1 MSAVLLAVAVV
12 AAAVQ
17 WYYLIRSGRDVKRI
31 KAARASIEA
40 DRASIEA
47 DLASIEADMARI
59 RAACDQL
66 AAGLY
71 RRPPR

>member
-12 AAAVQ
+12 AVAVQ
-17 WYYLIRSGRDVKRI
+17 WYYLLRSRRDIKRI

-40 DRASIEA
+40 D
-47 DLASIEADMARI
+47 MVRI

-71 RRPPR
+71 GRPPQ